1 MTMSDMTD
9 EQVRIGTR
17 DVGHELWT
25 SPITGYRRRGARLAE
40 LRALLAT
47 GITARAIFEPL
58 WSCPADAPSVEMQ
71 RALRSRGFD
80 VAGVQQEP
88 GGPVIGYVT
97 ADSLTEGAVRDHLLQ
112 IPLEK
117 LTSDATTIARLLS
130 ILKNRPYVFVLSEQE
145 VAGIVTRADLNK
157 PPVRVYLFGLI
168 SLLEMHLGHWVKV
181 TYRESWQGSLKPN
194 RVEAARRVQ
203 LLGQE
208 RKQDPPLLE
217 CLQFGDRRDLV
228 AARPELLAK
237 LCLGTESEA
246 RHVLREA
253 ECLRDLLAHG
263 HQDLA
268 SGSDWEQI
276 IGMVETVEKVV
287 QKSDECVEDDAKV
300 LVQRDPDGLWP
311 SA

>member
-1 MTMSDMTD
+1 M
-9 EQVRIGTR
+9 
-17 DVGHELWT
+17 GHELWI
-25 SPITGYRRRGARLAE
+25 SPVTGYRRRGTRLAE

-58 WSCPADAPSVEMQ
+58 WSCPADAPS
-71 RALRSRGFD
+71 ADIKSTLRDRGFD

-97 ADSLTEGAVRDHLLQ
+97 ADSLTEGTVRDHLLE

-130 ILKNRPYVFVLSEQE
+130 ILKNQHYVFMLSEQE

-168 SLLEMHLGHWVKV
+168 SLLEMHLGHWIKV
-181 TYRESWQGSLKPN
+181 TYGESWQDSLKPN
-194 RVEAARRVQ
+194 RVEAAKRVQ

-208 RKQDPPLLE
+208 RKQDPSLLE

-237 LCLGTESEA
+237 LCLGTKSEA
-246 RHVLREA
+246 RHRLREA
-253 ECLRDLLAHG
+253 ECLRDLLAHS

-276 IGMVETVEKVV
+276 IELVEAVEKVV
-287 QKSDECVEDDAKV
+287 QKSDECVEDDARV
-300 LVQRDPDGLWP
+300 LVQRNHDGLLP
-311 SA
+311 ST